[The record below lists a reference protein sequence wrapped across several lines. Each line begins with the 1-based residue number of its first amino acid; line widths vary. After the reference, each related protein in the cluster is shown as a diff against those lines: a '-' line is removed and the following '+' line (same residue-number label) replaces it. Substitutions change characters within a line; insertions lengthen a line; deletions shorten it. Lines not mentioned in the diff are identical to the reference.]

1 MPGGG
6 GGGGGIPERVKD
18 EAELS
23 KVSMSRT
30 SMSSSSSRSEKSRS
44 LMRRAAALGCS
55 WSQASLE
62 LPGPSGV
69 IWVVS
74 RLAAYASVSM
84 LLWCRM

>member
-18 EAELS
+18 ETELS

-55 WSQASLE
+55 WSQASLV

-74 RLAAYASVSM
+74 RLPACASASM
-84 LLWCRM
+84 LLCCRM